1 MSNIPKLLIVEDER
15 IIALDLRRRIEKFGY
30 QVCAVVSTAEEAV
43 SATEEHNPD
52 IVLMDIMLSGDRDG
66 TDAAVE
72 LRDRFGTPVVFLTA
86 YADEQTLKRAKRAEP
101 VGYVLKPFKER
112 ELYTTIEIALYKSRV
127 DKELLRQE
135 RLFNAILSSI
145 GEGLVSTDANAR
157 VTFLNP
163 VAVQLTGW
171 QEEEARGKPLDEVI
185 KFFDHTTEERLDL
198 PLQQIDEDS
207 FYEFDELYLLTKL
220 GGHVNVSGRLTA
232 IHQPGGSQ
240 EGYLVALRDVT
251 AYHRMSE
258 IIDYQA
264 RHDSLT
270 GLMNRKAFFGH
281 LHELAAEAATEDNHH
296 TFLYVDL
303 DQFKIVNDIAGHRA
317 GDELLR
323 QVSRD
328 LVGTLGERGM
338 VARLGGDEFGAVI
351 LNTPVEEGLDVAR
364 DIQEVLNRRFIWQQK
379 AFQVTTTIGLVPVGG
394 NNTDGYSILA
404 AADDANYLAKESG
417 GNTVKLY
424 ETADY
429 HFLKR
434 RGEMQWI
441 SRLTHALERDQFVL
455 YGQPIAENNAAAK
468 IAKIEILLRLRDQDG
483 TIISP
488 ADFIPAAEKYNL
500 MPAIDRWVIRRVL
513 QLLPVQQN
521 GGPKHRVAINL
532 SGSSVADESLLDFI
546 IEEVEE
552 SGADPTLITL
562 EVTETAAIENL
573 SRATNF
579 ISRLKQEGI
588 SFALDD
594 FGNGFSSFAYL
605 KTLPVDY
612 LKIDGS
618 FVKDMTED
626 PIDHALVEA
635 VNNIGH
641 TMGLE
646 TIAEYVKDAKTLEEL
661 RKLRVDYVQ
670 GFELYK
676 PAPLEEFILLKE

>member
-1 MSNIPKLLIVEDER
+1 MSSAPTLLIVEDER

-30 QVCAVVSTAEEAV
+30 QVCEVVSTADEAV
-43 SATEEHNPD
+43 RATKEHSPD
-52 IVLMDIMLSGDRDG
+52 IVLMDIMLAGDRDG

-145 GEGLVSTDANAR
+145 GEALVSTDAEAKI
-157 VTFLNP
+157 TFLNP
-163 VAVQLTGW
+163 VAERLAGW
-171 QEEEARGKPLDEVI
+171 QEHEVRGQPLDEVI
-185 KFFDHTTEERLDL
+185 KLFDHTTEERLNL
-198 PLQQIDEDS
+198 PLEEIDEDS
-207 FYEFDELYLLTKL
+207 FYEFDELTLRTKL
-220 GGHVNVSGRLTA
+220 GGHVNVSGRLTS
-232 IHQPGGSQ
+232 IHQPGGVQ

-281 LHELAAEAATEDNHH
+281 LHELAVEAAAEDTNH

-303 DQFKIVNDIAGHRA
+303 DQFKLVNDLAGHRA

-328 LVGTLGERGM
+328 LVSTLGDHGM
-338 VARLGGDEFGAVI
+338 VARLGGDEFGAVV
-351 LNTPVEEGLDVAR
+351 LNTPVEEGIDIAR
-364 DIQEVLNRRFIWQQK
+364 QIQASLNRRFIWQQK

-455 YGQPIAENNAAAK
+455 YGQPIAENDAAGN
-468 IAKIEILLRLRDQDG
+468 IAKVEILLRLRDQEG
-483 TIISP
+483 SIISP

-513 QLLPVQQN
+513 QLLPSRQE
-521 GGPKHRVAINL
+521 GGSSRPVAINL

-546 IEEVEE
+546 IEELEQ

-562 EVTETAAIENL
+562 EITETAAIENL
-573 SRATNF
+573 SRATEF
-579 ISRLKQEGI
+579 ISRLKKEGI

-605 KTLPVDY
+605 KTLPVDF

-646 TIAEYVKDAKTLEEL
+646 TVAEYVKDAKTLTAL
-661 RKLRVDYVQ
+661 QALKVDYVQ

>member
-1 MSNIPKLLIVEDER
+1 MNIPTILIVEDER
-15 IIALDLRRRIEKFGY
+15 IIALDLRRRVEKFGY
-30 QVCAVVSTAEEAV
+30 QVCSVVSSAEEAV
-43 SATEEHNPD
+43 KATEEHAPD
-52 IVLMDIMLSGDRDG
+52 IVLMDIMLSGERDG

-135 RLFNAILSSI
+135 RLFNAILASI
-145 GEGLVSTDANAR
+145 GEALISSDAEGR
-157 VTFLNP
+157 ITFLNP
-163 VAVQLTGW
+163 VAERLTGW
-171 QEEEARGKPLDEVI
+171 QEDDAKGLHLDEVV
-185 KFFDHTTEERLDL
+185 KLFDHATEERLQL
-198 PLQQIDEDS
+198 PLSKIDRDS
-207 FYEFDELYLLTKL
+207 FYEFDELYLLTKV
-220 GGHVNVSGRLTA
+220 GGHVNVSGRLA
-232 IHQPGGSQ
+232 GIHQPGGEQ

-281 LHELAAEAATEDNHH
+281 LHELAAEAVAEETHH
-296 TFLYVDL
+296 TFVYVDL

-323 QVSRD
+323 QVSKD
-328 LVGTLGERGM
+328 LVAFVGARGM

-351 LNTPVEEGLDVAR
+351 LNTPAEEGLQVAR
-364 DIQEVLNRRFIWQQK
+364 QIQETLNRRFIWQQK

-455 YGQPIAENNAAAK
+455 YGQPIAVNDDTRS
-468 IAKIEILLRLRDQDG
+468 IAKVEILLRLRDQEG
-483 TIISP
+483 AIISP

-513 QLLPVQQN
+513 SLLP
-521 GGPKHRVAINL
+521 PKGEPRDVHRVAINL

-546 IEEVEE
+546 VTELEE
-552 SGADPTLITL
+552 SGADPGLITL
-562 EVTETAAIENL
+562 EITETAAIENL
-573 SRATNF
+573 SRATEF
-579 ISRLKQEGI
+579 ISRLRAEGV

-605 KTLPVDY
+605 KTLPVDF

-618 FVKDMTED
+618 FVKDMNED

-641 TMGLE
+641 TMGLK
-646 TIAEYVKDAKTLEEL
+646 TVAEYVKDKETLEEL
-661 RKLRVDYVQ
+661 SRLGVDYVQ

-676 PAPLEEFILLKE
+676 PAPLEEFILIKG

>member
-1 MSNIPKLLIVEDER
+1 MNSTPTILIVEDER
-15 IIALDLRRRIEKFGY
+15 IIALDLRRRVEKFGY
-30 QVCAVVSTAEEAV
+30 EVCAVVSTADEAV
-43 SATEEHNPD
+43 QAAQECSPD
-52 IVLMDIMLSGDRDG
+52 IVLMDIMLSGGRDG

-145 GEGLVSTDANAR
+145 GEALISADARGRIN
-157 VTFLNP
+157 FLNP
-163 VAVQLTGW
+163 VAERLTGW
-171 QEEEARGKPLDEVI
+171 QEEEAKERPLEEVVRL
-185 KFFDHTTEERLDL
+185 FDHATEERLGL
-198 PLQQIDEDS
+198 PLSEIDEDS
-207 FYEFDELYLLTKL
+207 FYEFDELYLLTKI

-232 IHQPGGSQ
+232 IHQPGGAQ

-281 LHELAAEAATEDNHH
+281 LHELATEAAAEETNHS
-296 TFLYVDL
+296 FIYVDL

-323 QVSRD
+323 QVSKD
-328 LVGTLGERGM
+328 LVTTVGERGM
-338 VARLGGDEFGAVI
+338 VARLGGDEFGAVV
-351 LNTPVEEGLDVAR
+351 LNTSADEGMEVAEQ
-364 DIQEVLNRRFIWQQK
+364 IQHILNRRFIWQQK

-394 NNTDGYSILA
+394 SNTDGYSILA

-455 YGQPIAENNAAAK
+455 YGQPIAVNNEERTVAK
-468 IAKIEILLRLRDQDG
+468 VEILLRLRGQDG

-513 QLLPVQQN
+513 QLLPQKGEEGDV
-521 GGPKHRVAINL
+521 HRVAINL
-532 SGSSVADESLLDFI
+532 SGSSVADASLLDYI
-546 IEEVEE
+546 VKELED
-552 SGADPTLITL
+552 SGADPNLITL

-573 SRATNF
+573 SRATEF
-579 ISRLKQEGI
+579 ISRLKAEGI
-588 SFALDD
+588 VFALDD

-605 KTLPVDY
+605 KTLPVDF

-626 PIDHALVEA
+626 PIDYALVEA

-641 TMGLE
+641 TMGLK
-646 TIAEYVKDAKTLEEL
+646 TIAEYVKDEATLNEL
-661 RKLRVDYVQ
+661 SRLGVDYVQ

-676 PAPLEEFILLKE
+676 PAPLEELILIKG

>member
-1 MSNIPKLLIVEDER
+1 MGNTPKVLIVEDER

-30 QVCAVVSTAEEAV
+30 EVCAVVSSAEEAV
-43 SATEEHNPD
+43 RATEEHDPD
-52 IVLMDIMLSGDRDG
+52 IVLMDIMLSGERDG

-145 GEGLVSTDANAR
+145 GEAIVSADAEGR
-157 VTFLNP
+157 ITFLNP
-163 VAVQLTGW
+163 VAEELTGW
-171 QEEEARGKPLDEVI
+171 QEAEARGVPLDDVI
-185 KFFDHTTEERLDL
+185 QLLDHTTEERLAL
-198 PLQQIDEDS
+198 PLEEIHRDS

-220 GGHVNVSGRLTA
+220 GGHVNVSGRLAA
-232 IHQPGGSQ
+232 INQPGGSQ

-281 LHELAAEAATEDNHH
+281 LHELAAESVSEATHH

-328 LVGTLGERGM
+328 LVGALGDRGM

-351 LNTPVEEGLDVAR
+351 LNTPVEEGLEFAR
-364 DIQEVLNRRFIWQQK
+364 NIQEVLNRRFIWQQK

-455 YGQPIAENNAAAK
+455 YGQPIAENNAARK
-468 IAKIEILLRLRDQDG
+468 IDKIEILLRLRDQEG
-483 TIISP
+483 TLISP

-513 QLLPVQQN
+513 QLLSARES
-521 GGPKHRVAINL
+521 GGPRHRVAINL

-546 IEEVEE
+546 IEEINE
-552 SGADPTLITL
+552 SGADPSLITL

-573 SRATNF
+573 TRATSF
-579 ISRLKQEGI
+579 ISRLKEVGI

-626 PIDHALVEA
+626 PIDYALVEA

-641 TMGLE
+641 TMGLK
-646 TIAEYVKDAKTLEEL
+646 TIAEYVKDAETLEAL
-661 RKLRVDYVQ
+661 GRLGVDYVQ